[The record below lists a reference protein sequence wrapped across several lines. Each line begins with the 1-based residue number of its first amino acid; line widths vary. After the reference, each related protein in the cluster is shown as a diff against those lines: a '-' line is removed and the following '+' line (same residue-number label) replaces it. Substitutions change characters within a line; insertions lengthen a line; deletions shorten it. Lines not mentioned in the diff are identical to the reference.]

1 MELKNLQS
9 ILAMVIGFGLGV
21 LWESCTHECPE
32 LIDQPTE
39 ITTTVDS
46 TLKIALALPIVV
58 EAERPR
64 VARRPGI
71 VTVVDTVVL
80 NGETR
85 YDTVLQSEPFTFSI
99 DTVLARGD
107 TVSAW
112 ATFPPPELNVVVRPA
127 PDTLVERRS
136 VIVVDR
142 PVPQKKP
149 WYEEPAK
156 AGLYIGGGFIA
167 GYLFRL
173 ATDDCTQIINQLP
186 ASKPALLNVQLRF

>member
-9 ILAMVIGFGLGV
+9 ILGIVIGFGLGI
-21 LWESCTHECPE
+21 LWESCTHECPD
-32 LIDQPTE
+32 LLDQPTVM
-39 ITTTVDS
+39 TASVDS
-46 TLKIALALPIVV
+46 TLRIALALPIVV
-58 EAERPR
+58 EARRPR
-64 VARRPGI
+64 VVRTPGI
-71 VTVVDTVVL
+71 VTVVDTVVRD
-80 NGETR
+80 GDTR
-85 YDTVLQSEPFTFSI
+85 YDTVLQSEPFTISI
-99 DTVLARGD
+99 DTVTGRGD

-112 ATFPPPELNVVVRPA
+112 ATFPPPEMNIVVRPS
-127 PDTLVERRS
+127 PDTLVDRREL
-136 VIVVDR
+136 IVVDR